1 MFGSRLQRF
10 EKTNEM
16 LSNCNTLSATRLERA
31 MRDFKG
37 HTAQILDMKKDLD
50 HVLKRIHNLKQKL
63 MKENPDAFK
72 GMSMI
77 LCLPIDCICN
87 QFSFLFLAIGA
98 SMGPVKE
105 EDDEYDEMIKAR
117 KAREKEEL
125 ERQKSQS

>member
-1 MFGSRLQRF
+1 MLGFRLQRF

-63 MKENPDAFK
+63 MKENPEAFK

-77 LCLPIDCICN
+77 FCLSIDYN
-87 QFSFLFLAIGA
+87 QFSF
-98 SMGPVKE
+98 SSQPSVHPSGPSR
-105 EDDEYDEMIKAR
+105 R
-117 KAREKEEL
+117 KTTNTTR
-125 ERQKSQS
+125 

>member
-1 MFGSRLQRF
+1 MENGIIRVTKGIKVTFLYATSTIIIVLLLRKPVLLYYRRLQRF

-37 HTAQILDMKKDLD
+37 HTAQVLDMKKDLD

-72 GMSMI
+72 GNETNVANLLS
-77 LCLPIDCICN
+77 
-87 QFSFLFLAIGA
+87 
-98 SMGPVKE
+98 
-105 EDDEYDEMIKAR
+105 
-117 KAREKEEL
+117 
-125 ERQKSQS
+125 KS